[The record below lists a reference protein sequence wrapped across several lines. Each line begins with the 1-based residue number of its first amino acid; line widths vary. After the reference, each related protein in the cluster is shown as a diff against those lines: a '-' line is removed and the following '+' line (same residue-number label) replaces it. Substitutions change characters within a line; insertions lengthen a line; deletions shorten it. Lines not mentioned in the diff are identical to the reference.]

1 MSEVNEIYEHYIFML
16 NVDSSI
22 LKLNPII
29 HEYGFEIIEVSLDI
43 LEDRFFNLFK
53 GSKFEGKKLSGL
65 WVESPLIPQKFVS
78 REFSRVF
85 HESRHKSYSILN
97 QNYVYLIKDSVETS
111 KNDIRIQNFYSQFL
125 QILRLSS
132 DGDVK
137 FQDCFIIDTKSRF
150 INSSSRYIYELPDI
164 RDELYNINDD
174 SLKLIDKWL
183 KVEIPVFPLTDLSK
197 KLYFQSYNQKSNVVI
212 LVLLITALESIF
224 NLGRDQISHTFSR
237 HGAIL
242 LSESKDKF
250 IDDYKFLKDMY
261 NYRSGFVHGSS
272 TIKPTKEKIKRLKK
286 TVRNIIN
293 EVNDFII
300 KHNLSNDNKDKQKKD
315 LFDYLNSKGF

>member
-29 HEYGFEIIEVSLDI
+29 HEYGFEIIEVSLDV
-43 LEDRFFNLFK
+43 LEDSFFNLFK
-53 GSKFEGKKLSGL
+53 GSKFKGKKLSGL
-65 WVESPLIPQKFVS
+65 WNESPLISQKFVS

-85 HESRHKSYSILN
+85 HESRYKSHSILN

-111 KNDIRIQNFYSQFL
+111 KNEMRIQNFYSQFL

-150 INSSSRYIYELPDI
+150 INSSSRYTYELPDI
-164 RDELYNINDD
+164 RDELYIINDD

-183 KVEIPVFPLTDLSK
+183 KVEIPIFPLTDLCK
-197 KLYFQSYNQKSNVVI
+197 KLYFQSYNQISNDVI

-224 NLGRDQISHTFSR
+224 NISRNKISQTLSK
-237 HGAIL
+237 HGAL
-242 LSESKDKF
+242 LLAKSKEKS
-250 IDDYKFLKDMY
+250 INDYKFLKYMY
-261 NYRSGFVHGSS
+261 NFRSEFVHGST
-272 TIKPTKEKIKRLKK
+272 TIKPSKEEIKRLKK
-286 TVRNIIN
+286 TVRDTIN
-293 EVNDFII
+293 EVNNFII
-300 KHNLSNDNKDKQKKD
+300 KHNLSNDKKDKQKKD